1 MGFID
6 SATTVTIRAR
16 LTNLGREKILTN
28 NNTIF
33 THFIL
38 GDSDANYNTS
48 EKLTTG
54 KIPTNSGNLGVNST
68 TNDNIFENVGIFSKL
83 FVTVAPTTKKLVE
96 RNSSKI
102 NMEIRKVGENTV
114 SGSSLTYVQL
124 DRTDTSSDDTNY
136 FKSLSLPIK
145 KEDVNVFTGTTSRN
159 GGWSDTPF
167 SGLGV
172 SNVLMGVI
180 DNDKYGEIIDGKSVK
195 LEIPVY
201 TGYTTGGTPTGLT
214 TYTLYTTYP
223 KTTIP
228 KTDLDSD
235 YIDRSSYPQT
245 LFKRRRINV
254 SYLVSD
260 DIQKPNNDSSKS
272 WATGYD
278 SFKPF
283 SLNNKELIN
292 VQTISSTGINAD
304 KIAGVVYL
312 DKGIFVITDQT
323 IVNNVATNFSGDPET
338 TTVNNSL
345 GLYYYTGG
353 SYNCV
358 VDSVQKDLVQ
368 NIVCIAARGEFYN
381 SQNETL
387 TVTDDV
393 RISEVAIT
401 DVAGNVLAIGKTDRH
416 IVKKKNDFVVFDVQI
431 VI

>member
-1 MGFID
+1 MGLID

-16 LTNLGREKILTN
+16 LTDVGRKKLLTN
-28 NNTIF
+28 TNTIF
-33 THFIL
+33 SNFVL

-48 EKLTTG
+48 KDLTTG
-54 KIPTNSGNLGVNST
+54 RIPTNSGDLGVNGS
-68 TNDNIFENVGIFSKL
+68 TNDNIYNNVGVSSRL
-83 FVTVAPTTKKLVE
+83 FVTVAPIVSKRVE
-96 RNSSKI
+96 RNSSVI
-102 NMEIRKVGENTV
+102 NTTTTIVGEETV
-114 SGSSLTYVQL
+114 SGDSLTFLQINKTL
-124 DRTDTSSDDTNY
+124 SNNQNTNY
-136 FKSLSLPIK
+136 FKSLSLPVTNSSI
-145 KEDVNVFTGTTSRN
+145 NTFTGTTSQN

-172 SNVLMGVI
+172 TKVLMGVV
-180 DNDKYGEIIDGKSVK
+180 DNSKYGEIIDGKSIK
-195 LEIPVY
+195 LTLPVY
-201 TGYTTGGTPTGLT
+201 TGFTSGGTGTGIT
-214 TYTLYTTYP
+214 TYTLYSTYP
-223 KTTIP
+223 NTTIN
-228 KTDLDSD
+228 KSSLDSD
-235 YIDRSSYPQT
+235 YVDRSTYPQT
-245 LFKRRRINV
+245 IFKKSINV

-260 DIQKPNNDSSKS
+260 DIQKPNKDVTKS

-283 SLNNKELIN
+283 SINGKELIN
-292 VQTISSTGINAD
+292 VQTVATTGINAD
-304 KIAGVVYL
+304 KIAGVFYL
-312 DKGIFVITDQT
+312 DKGIFAITDQT
-323 IVNNVATNFSGDPET
+323 IVNNVATNFSGDVET
-338 TTVNNSL
+338 TTTNNPL

-358 VDSVQKDLVQ
+358 VDSIQKDLVQ

-401 DVAGNVLAIGKTDRH
+401 DVSGNVLAIGKTDRH

>member
-1 MGFID
+1 MGFIN
-6 SATTVTIRAR
+6 SATTVTIQAT
-16 LTNLGREKILTN
+16 LTNFGRKELIEN
-28 NNTIF
+28 DNSIF

-54 KIPTNSGNLGVNST
+54 RVPTNSGNLGANSL
-68 TNDNIFENVGIFSKL
+68 TNDNIFQNVGVGSKL
-83 FVTVAPTTKKLVE
+83 FLTVPPTTKKSVE
-96 RNSSKI
+96 INSSKI
-102 NMEIRKVGENTV
+102 NSEIKIVGENTV
-114 SGSSLTYVQL
+114 SGDSLTYLQI
-124 DRTDTSSDDTNY
+124 DKTITNNQNTNY

-145 KEDVNVFTGTTSRN
+145 KVDVNVFTGTTSQN

-180 DNDKYGEIIDGKSVK
+180 DNSKYGEIIDGKSVK
-195 LEIPVY
+195 LTLPVY
-201 TGYTTGGTPTGLT
+201 TGFTSGGTGTGIT
-214 TYTLYTTYP
+214 TYEIYSTFP

-235 YIDRSSYPQT
+235 YIDRSSYPKS
-245 LFKRRRINV
+245 LFSRPINV

-260 DIQKPNNDSSKS
+260 DLQKPNNDSSKS
-272 WATGYD
+272 WSTGYD
-278 SFKPF
+278 TFKPF
-283 SLNNKELIN
+283 SLNGKELIN
-292 VQTISSTGINAD
+292 VQSVLSTGINAD
-304 KIAGVVYL
+304 KIVGVVYL
-312 DKGIFVITDQT
+312 DKGIFTITDQT
-323 IVNNVATNFSGDPET
+323 IVNNVATNFSGDVET
-338 TTVNNSL
+338 TTTNNPL

-358 VDSVQKDLVQ
+358 VDSIQKDLVQ

-401 DVAGNVLAIGKTDRH
+401 DVSGNVLAIGKTDRH